1 MQTNF
6 NMTKEAQEERRRVV
20 LLLEQW
26 GRPNFIRDRLGS
38 VGEFEM
44 KVIKDIVFE
53 LKKDV
58 LAGVNAPEE
67 A

>member
-1 MQTNF
+1 
-6 NMTKEAQEERRRVV
+6 
-20 LLLEQW
+20 LLEQW

-44 KVIKDIVFE
+44 KVIKEIVFE

-58 LAGVNAPEE
+58 LAGVGASEE